1 MIEKVRSESANNGK
15 LLRVATYNIHGGL
28 GRDGRRDMS
37 RIAAVINDL
46 RCRVVALQEVLAPHG
61 HGNDALSLLE
71 QQTGM
76 TGIAG
81 ITMRSARG
89 QFGNA
94 LLCDLPIVRVR
105 KHDLSVHGREKRGA
119 LDVLLRRKRRQ
130 LRVLATHLGLRPY
143 ERRQQVRRLLD
154 IVGKGE
160 QPDEVTIIMGD
171 MNEWF
176 LWGRPLRWI
185 HANFGRAVACRTFPA
200 DRPLLAL
207 DRIWCHPPEQLTAL
221 APHRSRL
228 SRVASDHLPLVATLA
243 L

>member
-1 MIEKVRSESANNGK
+1 MIEEVRPESTNNDG
-15 LLRVATYNIHGGL
+15 LLRVATYNIHGGV
-28 GRDGRRDMS
+28 GRDGKRDLP

-46 RCRVVALQEVLAPHG
+46 HCRVVALQEVLSPHG
-61 HGNDALSLLE
+61 DGNDALDLLE

-81 ITMRSARG
+81 ITMRSERG

-119 LDVLLRRKRRQ
+119 LDVLLRRKRQR

-143 ERRQQVRRLLD
+143 ERRQQVRHLLD
-154 IVGKGE
+154 ILDKYGR
-160 QPDEVTIIMGD
+160 PDEITIIMGD

-185 HANFGRAVACRTFPA
+185 HGYFGTAVTCRTFPA
-200 DRPLLAL
+200 GRPLLAL
-207 DRIWCHPPEQLTAL
+207 DRIWCHPPERLTAL
-221 APHRSRL
+221 AAHRSTM
-228 SRVASDHLPLVATLA
+228 SRAASDHLPLVATLT